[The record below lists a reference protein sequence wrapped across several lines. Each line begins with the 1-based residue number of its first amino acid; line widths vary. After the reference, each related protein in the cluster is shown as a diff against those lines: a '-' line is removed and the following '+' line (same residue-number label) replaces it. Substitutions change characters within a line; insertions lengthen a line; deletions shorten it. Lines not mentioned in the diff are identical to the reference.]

1 MTKILNKYGKN
12 NVQQGQKTKKGNKK
26 FNNFKTYF
34 LIFILIVITKKKQE
48 ILYNTGEYPAKM
60 EET

>member
-34 LIFILIVITKKKQE
+34 LIFILIVITKKK
-48 ILYNTGEYPAKM
+48 TGNPIQHWRISS
-60 EET
+60 